1 MGPPVFPMT
10 LIAKTIALPH
20 PVQVTTISERLRRTV
35 DEKAAAVR
43 QLERMA
49 EENSIV
55 RSRLQKAKGAIAEVR
70 AYGSMQCLDQLF
82 GIRVIR
88 LKGFMGWL
96 NSFYFLHGCTHV
108 YKDRLHE

>member
-1 MGPPVFPMT
+1 M
-10 LIAKTIALPH
+10 
-20 PVQVTTISERLRRTV
+20 

-70 AYGSMQCLDQLF
+70 SVAALRVWDQ
-82 GIRVIR
+82 GYQ
-88 LKGFMGWL
+88 G
-96 NSFYFLHGCTHV
+96 
-108 YKDRLHE
+108 

>member
-1 MGPPVFPMT
+1 M
-10 LIAKTIALPH
+10 IAKTIALPH
-20 PVQVTTISERLRRTV
+20 PAQVTTISERLRRTV

-70 AYGSMQCLDQLF
+70 AWGSMQCLDQLF

-88 LKGFMGWL
+88 LKEFMGWL
-96 NSFYFLHGCTHV
+96 NSLRLCMDARMYTKTGCLT
-108 YKDRLHE
+108 DAASSC